1 MVVAK
6 DGCADVVQARA
17 FHGPVC
23 EGGGGVLV
31 MLCFAA
37 AGYVLAAFGYSLV
50 FIIIAFFLG
59 PRFEISLAQSVALT
73 NGDPARIVDY
83 PVAIALLVLSV
94 ISVIYL
100 LRRGRMRFDSEN
112 DSDSDSDNHS
122 DRD

>member
-1 MVVAK
+1 MIV
-6 DGCADVVQARA
+6 
-17 FHGPVC
+17 
-23 EGGGGVLV
+23 
-31 MLCFAA
+31 
-37 AGYVLAAFGYSLV
+37 
-50 FIIIAFFLG
+50 IIAFFLG

-100 LRRGRMRFDSEN
+100 LRRSRMRFDSDN
-112 DSDSDSDNHS
+112 DSDSDIDSDNHS